1 MSADDQV
8 FLDVLSAIPN
18 DIKRYS
24 TEVADFVDK
33 HVEVAAGM
41 LREQLSTAD
50 WIPESFRPR
59 PLPPTPSAQLLPLS
73 AYERLEGWV
82 LRHKFLTGL
91 IVLGAGTAAYRTY
104 HKQYNHKPRRAR
116 RSRNGGRVE
125 VVVIA
130 GKPSLP
136 LVKSLALD
144 LERRGHIVFI
154 VCNSV
159 EEDAIVQSMQRSDI
173 KPLAMDIAD
182 PPLAG
187 ASIERFAQYLHAP
200 HPPTSKPK
208 PIHLSLKAV
217 ILVPS
222 VTYQTSPIATIPPSS
237 FADLFHT
244 HLLHPILTIQSFLPL
259 LTARPSPPPVSPAT
273 AAGATPAPSP
283 TATSH
288 NQGPPKVIVFTPS
301 IVSSI
306 NPPFHAPEAT
316 VCSALSAFTEV
327 LTAEL
332 RPLSIPVT
340 HVQLGTFDL
349 SDFTPAL
356 KAGAAAASRA
366 AGLLTGPDPAESS
379 WPESA
384 RNAYGRNYTAQS
396 TSVIGT
402 GTAVRGLRGTSLRE
416 LHTTVFD
423 IISADPA
430 RGGPP
435 ESVRVGLGADLYGFV
450 GRWVPRGL
458 VAWMMGVRKV
468 DNLAAWQPSPS
479 MSGTPRSGSESGE
492 FVAVPGGDSS
502 FVTEHD
508 VWK

>member
-1 MSADDQV
+1 
-8 FLDVLSAIPN
+8 
-18 DIKRYS
+18 
-24 TEVADFVDK
+24 
-33 HVEVAAGM
+33 M
-41 LREQLSTAD
+41 LREQLSTVE
-50 WIPESFRPR
+50 WIPDSIRPR
-59 PLPPTPSAQLLPLS
+59 PLPPAPSAQLLPLS
-73 AYERLEGWV
+73 ALERLEGWMS
-82 LRHKFLTGL
+82 RHKFLTGL
-91 IVLGAGTAAYRTY
+91 IVLGTGAAVYRTY
-104 HKQYNHKPRRAR
+104 RMQYKHKPRRAR
-116 RSRNGGRVE
+116 RSRNGGRIE

-144 LERRGHIVFI
+144 LERRGHIVFV

-173 KPLAMDIAD
+173 RPLAVDITDVSIASTLAAAPALSPRFANMAPLTWVKRLHLQ

-200 HPPTSKPK
+200 HPSTSKAK
-208 PIHLSLKAV
+208 PNYLTLKAV
-217 ILVPS
+217 VVVPS
-222 VTYQTSPIATIPPSS
+222 VTYQTAPIATIPPSG
-237 FADLFHT
+237 FAELFHT

-259 LTARPSPPPVSPAT
+259 LTARPSPPPVSPAPAAA
-273 AAGATPAPSP
+273 AAGGSPAPSP
-283 TATSH
+283 TSNSSSSH
-288 NQGPPKVIVFTPS
+288 GQGPPKVVVLTPS

-349 SDFTPAL
+349 SEFTPAL

-366 AGLLTGPDPAESS
+366 AGLLTGPESAESS

-384 RNAYGRNYTAQS
+384 RYAYGRNYTAQS

-416 LHTTVFD
+416 LHNTVFD

-430 RGGPP
+430 RGGWPP

-468 DNLAAWQPSPS
+468 DNLAAWQPSS
-479 MSGTPRSGSESGE
+479 SLGGTPRSGSESGE

-502 FVTEHD
+502 FGTEHD